1 LLRCER
7 FRLASPCRYNV
18 HVTRYVL
25 IAGLILLAAFLPL
38 AVLPLAIF
46 VLVSPLVLAGAVPAV
61 RESSRPVTVLT
72 LEYLRAPPSR

>member
-1 LLRCER
+1 VL
-7 FRLASPCRYNV
+7 
-18 HVTRYVL
+18 VTRHVL

-46 VLVSPLVLAGAVPAV
+46 VLVSPLVLAGVAPLV